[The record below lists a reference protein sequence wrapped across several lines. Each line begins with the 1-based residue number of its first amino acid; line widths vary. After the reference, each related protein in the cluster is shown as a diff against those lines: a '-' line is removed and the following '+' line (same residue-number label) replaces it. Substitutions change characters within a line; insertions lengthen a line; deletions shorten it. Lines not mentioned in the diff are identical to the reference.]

1 MGASIIDRSLRIFFV
16 ASLMFS
22 LSRTLVDSLFPLYLQ
37 DLGAQAT
44 EISLIVTS
52 AGLIATACMS
62 FSPLLTQKYGVKKML
77 MISGGLSVLPPLALS
92 FVEHWSFAAPWTI
105 LHHVIFAIHLPA
117 RMLFIAEQSRQG
129 AVGRVFGYMNLVWPI
144 ASIIGP
150 LIGGVVADTWGW
162 TPVFYLEVVIALVG
176 IVPLLHLPEG
186 TKTPR
191 TDQSHEPSYLDLLRL
206 PSLQKSLAGFTL
218 SQFLSSASIGL
229 ANLVIPLYLTSNFG
243 FTKAAVG
250 IFFSI
255 GGGVSTLITQIPSG
269 YFTDRIGGKAMM
281 LRALSI
287 IPIAL
292 LVYPFI
298 TDSVL
303 LLVLYMAVSGFRSAT
318 WPASMAY
325 IITLVSSQMRGVA
338 IGIRQIANRLGFTV
352 GPFIGGVLWQYS
364 DPVVTFLVASGIS
377 FISVLAI
384 YPIDDPMIKKE

>member
-1 MGASIIDRSLRIFFV
+1 MGASIIDRSLRIFFA

-62 FSPLLTQKYGVKKML
+62 FSPLLTQKYGAKKML
-77 MISGGLSVLPPLALS
+77 MISGGLSVVPPLALS
-92 FVEHWSFAAPWTI
+92 FVNQWSFAAPWTF

-117 RMLFIAEQSRQG
+117 RMLFIADQSRQG
-129 AVGRVFGYMNLVWPI
+129 AIGRVFGYMNLVWPI

-150 LIGGVVADTWGW
+150 LIGGVVADMWGW
-162 TPVFYLEVVIALVG
+162 SPVFYLEVAIALFG

-186 TKTPR
+186 TRAPS
-191 TDQSHEPSYLDLLRL
+191 TDLSHEPSYLDLLRI

-229 ANLVIPLYLTSNFG
+229 ANLVIPLYLTSNFS

-255 GGGVSTLITQIPSG
+255 GGGVSTLIAQIPSG

-292 LVYPFI
+292 LVYPFV
-298 TDSVL
+298 TDSVIM
-303 LLVLYMAVSGFRSAT
+303 LVLYMAVSGFRSAT

-325 IITLVSSQMRGVA
+325 IITLVSTQMRGVA
-338 IGIRQIANRLGFTV
+338 IGIRQIANRLGFTL
-352 GPFIGGVLWQYS
+352 GPFLGGVLWQYS
-364 DPVVTFLVASGIS
+364 DPVVTFLAASGIS

-384 YPIDDPMIKKE
+384 YPIEAPMTKE

>member
-1 MGASIIDRSLRIFFV
+1 MGAPIIDRSLRIFFA

-62 FSPLLTQKYGVKKML
+62 FSPLLTQQYGATKML
-77 MISGGLSVLPPLALS
+77 LISGGLSVLPPLALS
-92 FVEHWSFAAPWTI
+92 FVDQWILAAPWTI
-105 LHHVIFAIHLPA
+105 LHHAIFAIHLPA
-117 RMLFIAEQSRQG
+117 RMLFIANQSRQG

-150 LIGGVVADTWGW
+150 LIGGVVADIWGW
-162 TPVFYLEVVIALVG
+162 TPVFYLEVGIALFG
-176 IVPLLHLPEG
+176 IVPLLHLPES
-186 TKTPR
+186 TRPSI
-191 TDQSHEPSYLDLLRL
+191 TDQSHEPSYVDLFK
-206 PSLQKSLAGFTL
+206 PSTFRKSLVGFTV

-229 ANLVIPLYLTSNFG
+229 ANLIIPLYLTRNFG

-281 LRALSI
+281 LRALAI
-287 IPIAL
+287 IPFAL
-292 LVYPFI
+292 LLYPFI
-298 TDSVL
+298 TDSVIL
-303 LLVLYMAVSGFRSAT
+303 LILYMAISGFRSAT

-325 IITLVSSQMRGVA
+325 IITLVSIQMRGVA
-338 IGIRQIANRLGFTV
+338 IGTRQIANRLGFTL
-352 GPFIGGVLWQYS
+352 GPFLGGVLWQYS

-377 FISVLAI
+377 AISALAI
-384 YPIDDPMIKKE
+384 YPIEDHRTNQK

>member
-1 MGASIIDRSLRIFFV
+1 MYELFTPFNPEIWREEN
-16 ASLMFS
+16 
-22 LSRTLVDSLFPLYLQ
+22 VDDQ
-37 DLGAQAT
+37 WR
-44 EISLIVTS
+44 
-52 AGLIATACMS
+52 
-62 FSPLLTQKYGVKKML
+62 
-77 MISGGLSVLPPLALS
+77 LSVLPPLALS

>member
-1 MGASIIDRSLRIFFV
+1 MGASIIDHSLRIFFV

-62 FSPLLTQKYGVKKML
+62 FTPILTQRYGPKKML
-77 MISGGLSVLPPLALS
+77 MISGGLSVVPPLALS
-92 FVEHWSFAAPWTI
+92 FVDQWSLAIPWTI
-105 LHHVIFAIHLPA
+105 MHHMIFSIHLPA
-117 RMLFIAEQSRQG
+117 RMLFIADQSRQG

-150 LIGGVVADTWGW
+150 VIGGVVADMWGW
-162 TPVFYLEVVIALVG
+162 SPVFYLEVAIALLG
-176 IVPLLHLPEG
+176 IVPILHLPEG
-186 TKTPR
+186 TRLPR
-191 TDQSHEPSYLDLLRL
+191 TDQSREPSYLDLFRQQSLRR
-206 PSLQKSLAGFTL
+206 SLMGLIVA
-218 SQFLSSASIGL
+218 QFLSSASIGL
-229 ANLVIPLYLTSNFG
+229 ANLVIPLYLTSSFS

-287 IPIAL
+287 VPIAL

-298 TDSVL
+298 SDSVL

-325 IITLVSSQMRGVA
+325 IITLVSTQMRGVA
-338 IGIRQIANRLGFTV
+338 IGIRQIANRLGFTL
-352 GPFIGGVLWQYS
+352 GPFLGGILWQYS
-364 DPVVTFLVASGIS
+364 NPVVTFLVASGIS
-377 FISVLAI
+377 FIAVVAI
-384 YPIDDPMIKKE
+384 YPIDNNMIKE